1 MNALVKDFK
10 DVFVAGT
17 PAAPAVAAY
26 DRVIPLWVCS
36 IGGTGDI
43 IVSNWKPPMAGYH
56 CEYQQQIVH
65 VPAVPARPAV
75 PTLHQ
80 TDMRFGWNA
89 GARSVQAIAAL
100 GASDMPHLAGFQ
112 FTVPA
117 NVLGVVVGLTLEDT
131 GTTLADYKAGFY
143 FSQGYWQP
151 IENGV
156 IQPFIR
162 NAYTEGDV
170 FALQLFP
177 GTVLYQV
184 NDSTYYGGSFSASAP
199 VYLDTAMFS
208 GGDKVLNAQ
217 ILSGGGQNGV
227 MAALRGHAFQGA
239 YGRGDGKFAPLR
251 GDGGIRNGQR
261 SAMSALRGL
270 GSWTSSFGVGVMPAM
285 TGGASGGIQG
295 PLNFGVQLGAMVA
308 PLSGGGVLRSGFSGG
323 GDGLLQPLQSYAH
336 GGASFATQQR
346 GVMAPAKGIGWGF
359 EGSNNATIGTYCM
372 SASDMLPI
380 TNTFVTLHSTG
391 RMLAMFDVTLMVPAQ
406 IASQANARSMM
417 LVDASVLAYIDSVV
431 QAITNAHDQAEDVQ
445 VWVLND
451 RTGAMSQYKN
461 YRFNSFAP
469 IGGRYFGADH
479 DGIYLLEGST
489 DGGEQIETSMRTGML
504 DLGTTNLKSIS
515 SVYLGVASEGR
526 LSVVVETGAGESY
539 RYLARSS
546 DRASM
551 QQRVD
556 VGRGMKSTL
565 YSFTVD
571 GNGGDFELDSMDVNL
586 AASAR
591 RI

>member
-1 MNALVKDFK
+1 MNTLIKEFTEVI
-10 DVFVAGT
+10 T
-17 PAAPAVAAY
+17 PGLPARPASPAY
-26 DRVIPLWVCS
+26 DVVTRLVVCS
-36 IGGTGDI
+36 VGDGQT
-43 IVSNWKPPMAGYH
+43 NTPGAPMPGYH
-56 CEYQQQIVH
+56 CEEKDLITTIPAQ
-65 VPAVPARPAV
+65 PAVPATPAII
-75 PTLHQ
+75 Q
-80 TDMRFGWNA
+80 SDYRFGWNA
-89 GARSVQAIAAL
+89 GARSSQAITPI
-100 GASDMPHLAGFQ
+100 GSSDMPHLAGFQ

-177 GTVLYQV
+177 ETVLYQV

-217 ILSGGGQNGV
+217 VLSGGGQNGV

-251 GDGGIRNGQR
+251 GEGGIRNGQR
-261 SAMSALRGL
+261 SAMPALRGL

-295 PLNFGVQLGAMVA
+295 PLNFGVQMGAMMA

-323 GDGLLQPLQSYAH
+323 GDALLQPLQSYAH

-380 TNTFVTLHSTG
+380 TSTLVALHSTG

-406 IASQANARSMM
+406 IASHSSAMSMM
-417 LVDASVLAYIDSVV
+417 LEDASVLAYIDSVV

-461 YRFNSFAP
+461 YRFNSFAT

-526 LSVVVETGAGESY
+526 ISVVVETGAGESY

-556 VGRGMKSTL
+556 VGRGMRSTL